1 MSPPE
6 ILRGDRCASFLH
18 GLPGVGVDLAGG
30 REFTGRDLAGH
41 GRFDP
46 SFDLGDGGRGGCRGG
61 FDLAA
66 RPRLAV
72 GGAAGS
78 VLCAIVRVERAS
90 QGESIVALADGV
102 VRVLERGGR
111 GRVLLG
117 GVLFG
122 TRGAGGVD
130 GPLGHVDF
138 FLWRSRAGRQDE
150 QWQQHGANGAH
161 REASIQRR
169 SAPASRRAPWMP
181 PGWVGVSMKTVAVH
195 DRPREK
201 LERLGAAALGDNELL
216 AIVIGHGCAHASALD
231 VANAMLAQGGLRTL
245 ARARHGELRRVPGIG
260 AARAAQV
267 LAAIELGRRSVVRS
281 EDGRPQMNSP
291 KAVAAYLLPQFG
303 SGSVEQFGLLLLDTK
318 HRVLRA
324 SVLSVGTLDASVV
337 HPREVFREAMAAGA
351 AAIVLFHNHPSGD
364 PEPSDDDVKL
374 TDRIA
379 AAGVLMGIHVMD
391 HVILADNRYYS
402 FREQRRY

>member
-1 MSPPE
+1 
-6 ILRGDRCASFLH
+6 
-18 GLPGVGVDLAGG
+18 
-30 REFTGRDLAGH
+30 
-41 GRFDP
+41 
-46 SFDLGDGGRGGCRGG
+46 
-61 FDLAA
+61 
-66 RPRLAV
+66 
-72 GGAAGS
+72 
-78 VLCAIVRVERAS
+78 
-90 QGESIVALADGV
+90 
-102 VRVLERGGR
+102 
-111 GRVLLG
+111 
-117 GVLFG
+117 
-122 TRGAGGVD
+122 
-130 GPLGHVDF
+130 
-138 FLWRSRAGRQDE
+138 
-150 QWQQHGANGAH
+150 
-161 REASIQRR
+161 
-169 SAPASRRAPWMP
+169 
-181 PGWVGVSMKTVAVH
+181 MKTVAVH